1 LLLCYCLNGHLD
13 DHLLVRETVSI
24 AKAKPRLCDLVE
36 QARKGHT
43 HIITVHD
50 QPAAQIGPV
59 PNVARKLTEEWRKRV
74 KEKDIRLNRPGL
86 KHVTIRDLIVAT
98 RK

>member
-1 LLLCYCLNGHLD
+1 MVILN
-13 DHLLVRETVSI
+13 DHSVMRETVSI

-36 QARKGHT
+36 QARKGQT

-50 QPAAQIGPV
+50 QPAAQIGPI
-59 PNVARKLTEEWRKRV
+59 PNVARKLTEEWRKRA

-86 KHVTIRDLIVAT
+86 KKVTIRDLIVET